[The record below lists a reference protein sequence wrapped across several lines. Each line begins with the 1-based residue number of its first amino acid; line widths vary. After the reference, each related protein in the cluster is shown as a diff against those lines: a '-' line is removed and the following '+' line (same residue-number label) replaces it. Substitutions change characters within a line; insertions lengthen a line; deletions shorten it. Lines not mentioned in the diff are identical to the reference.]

1 MTQTALPSLL
11 TEFPNSDIL
20 IKPKQKAFMVQ
31 SFLRFTAVLALIA
44 CVSLGYGQTVI
55 IAGQDFESSPAS
67 PAWSYTNSGGATST
81 TNTGTPANRIRNGSR
96 SFQISNTTGT
106 LTFDSISVSA
116 YTSVKVVVRI
126 SSVSVTSGNGI
137 DASDYFRVF
146 TSLNGAAYASN
157 SEANSDI
164 TVKGGTNCRW
174 SYNATG
180 TSTNSG
186 TNTVVTATGGT
197 DQGTVYSTL
206 TVNIPNGTNKVGL
219 RIVAS
224 NNDGNEVWCIDD
236 VEINGVSASGPKI
249 TASAGTNG
257 SISPSGTVNVTSG
270 NNQSFTITPD
280 ACYNIADVLVD
291 GASVG
296 AVSTYQFTNVTSDHT
311 IAASFSIKGP
321 YAITASA
328 GANGTISPAGSTNVT
343 CGANQAYT
351 ITPNSGYAVNDVLVD
366 GASVGAVTSYTFTNV
381 TAPHTISVSFKA
393 VYNLVASAGANGSIS
408 PSGTTQV
415 NSGANQTYIITPATC
430 YQVSDVLVDGAS
442 VGAVSSYTFT
452 NVTANHTIAASF
464 AIKGPYAITASAGAN
479 GSISPSGT
487 TNVTCGANQAYT
499 ITANSG
505 YAVSDV
511 LVDGVSVGAV
521 TSYTFTNVT
530 APRTISVTFAV
541 YVAPKIVISQVYGG
555 GGNSGAP
562 YKNDFIEL
570 FNAGTT
576 SVSLNGWSVQYAG
589 NSGSTWTA
597 SSLPNTSLG
606 AGKYFL
612 IQLAGGSTGASLPT
626 PDHTD
631 GGINMGSTGGKVAL
645 VSSTSSLSG
654 SCPTSTNIQDFVGF
668 GSANCSEGSN
678 PTAAPSNSTWVT
690 RDDNGC
696 TDTDNNGDDFS
707 TTSSVTPR
715 NTASPVNTCA
725 TQFTITTTA
734 GTGGSIS
741 PTTLQVNS
749 GANQTFTIT
758 PNACYNIS
766 DVKVDGVSQGAIGT
780 YTFTNVTAAHTIEA
794 TFAIKGP
801 YAITASAGAN
811 GAISPAG
818 STSVTCG
825 ANQAY
830 TFTPNS
836 GYAVSDVIVDGVS
849 QGALG
854 SYTFTNVTTT
864 HTISVSFV
872 AVVYSITTSTTIPTF
887 VCPGST
893 FSVPFTINYPA
904 TSGNVFKVELSNAA
918 GSFAS
923 PSTIGTLSGTA
934 SGTVTATMPTTANG
948 NGYRVRVVST
958 NPAVTGSNNGSNIAS
973 QFNNA
978 APVFTESMGS
988 VSSTATMNSHET
1000 ANGFDNDAFT
1010 MSGTGEI
1017 RSNTNNSTGYQDASG
1032 NAHVYLAANS
1042 SNFFRINGISTATLT
1057 PLALNFAVCKS
1068 TTGDNGSSL
1077 LVEVSGD
1084 GGTNWTTVNW
1094 GTLPTGSNTGDG
1106 NWTLVKVAGIV
1117 PTSSTV
1123 SVRFTNNSST
1133 VYYRLDDVAVYTGTS
1148 TTASI
1153 TPSSPA
1159 TQCGGSVVLNALP
1172 AGGTYLWSNT
1182 TTNSSVAATSS
1193 GSYSVTVTDRFA
1205 CSATAGPV
1213 NVSITTPSTPSVTI
1227 SNSNATACTGSAN
1240 TFTATPVNGGTPSY
1254 QWKVNGSPVG
1264 TNSATYSPAANTL
1277 NNGDV
1282 VTVEMTA
1289 TGCVSPSTVT
1299 SNPITLQKFAYGPLT
1314 TVWTEDFGTSTA
1326 STITGYSSASNPTFT
1341 FTGSGN
1347 PIPDLRTSTASPGG
1361 GANVYMGASGFDY
1374 RIWTISGINTTNAF
1388 PNKLSF
1394 YIYNPLTS
1402 ALTSPDFI
1410 LEVSTDGTNFI
1421 QVNYGSVPAGQGW
1434 KQVSID
1440 NALPKSST
1448 VWLRFSSQ
1456 LQGNINV
1463 RFDDIKLEKYTTGDA
1478 AITPAGP
1485 TTLCSPA
1492 TQVLTAT
1499 ATPGTTPSGFTYLW
1513 GNAATTST
1521 VTASTAGTYSVTLTD
1536 VFGCQSSASTLVTVN
1551 TPTTWYQDSDN
1562 DGYGNPAVTQSAC
1575 TQPVGYVANNTDCA
1589 PADGTKWQS
1598 ATLYIDNDN
1607 DSYTNG
1613 TAVVCYGATIPAGY
1627 KASSISGDCNDNDNT
1642 VWQDFLLYIDS
1653 DNDNYDN
1660 GTALVCFGASIPA
1673 GYKASTL
1680 GTDCNDNNPAL
1691 TTACGTVNTWLGNTI
1706 QWSSPGNW
1714 SFGYAPSTCAD
1725 NALIPSAPV
1734 GGNYPTIGLISPT
1747 VGNIEI
1753 QNGARITANNVLK
1766 VCGNITGGT
1775 NALNSPVILGT
1786 SYVELVGTSQQTLSG
1801 LLQLQTLRLNNA
1813 AGAVITNATGNL
1825 FDVFFALELQSG
1837 ELNTGTNRLRF
1848 RSISETES
1856 AVLDNFS
1863 SGFSGTLTG
1872 TIQAE
1877 RYYGAPSANSYNQ
1890 HFMSSP
1896 LNSTPLTQFGANG
1909 TAGYIINTACDET
1922 QSNSNSPYGS
1932 VFEYDET
1939 HGTNCGFEA
1948 WKVLTGGNA
1957 VNGKGYSVAKTG
1969 AGTLTVTGT
1978 PNTSASYSVTGI
1990 TNSNWTNTTVQSR
2003 TLQSGWNLV
2012 GNPYLAE
2019 LNLQTPFGTGIG
2031 SQVQIWNTVTGQFDA
2046 YVVGVDPVVPIA
2058 PFQAFYVRKVFA
2070 GAPSTAVVNG
2080 SNRSRNVGTTFYQ
2093 QNNPEELT
2101 VFAQNNQTGLM
2112 DNTRVRFTVDATNQ
2126 FDEQLDANK
2135 LYGKLTNHTLYTLS
2149 GAEHMSRNN
2158 LHSIAETSTVPLS
2171 MEAGTN
2177 GTYTFTFDGLQS
2189 FDPTSYITLEDVATG
2204 TFTDIRQVS
2213 SYTFT
2218 MNKGDNADR
2227 FVLHFTPAAKTTTT
2241 NATCEASG
2249 MLNIEQPGTA
2259 NWNYTVT
2266 NGANAIATGV
2276 LNQTSPVTL
2285 SVAAGNYTVTL
2296 VDNNNYTVVKT
2307 ITVNGNNGATVV
2319 LQTSAQAVEEMENIT
2334 FAANATNATDYTWNF
2349 GDGTIVTNQTAAM
2362 QYQYN
2367 APGVYTVSVIADNG
2381 SCNAIATQTVTVN
2394 KTATAIGNLTQN
2406 GLQIYSYR
2414 NRVVV
2419 DFGKEAKNAT
2429 IAIFNLLGQEL
2440 SNEKTAAKVYTHD
2453 VNNLEAGYVI
2463 VKVLKGETVTTQ
2475 KVFITNK

>member
-1 MTQTALPSLL
+1 MTQIALPSLQA
-11 TEFPNSDIL
+11 EFTTSDIL
-20 IKPKQKAFMVQ
+20 IKPKQKTFMVH
-31 SFLRFTAVLALIA
+31 SFLRFTAVLALLA
-44 CVSLGYGQTVI
+44 CVSLGYGQTVV
-55 IAGQDFESSPAS
+55 IAGQDFETSAAS
-67 PAWSYTNSGGATST
+67 PAWTYSGSGGGTST
-81 TNTGTPANRIRNGSR
+81 TNSGTPNNQRIRNGSR
-96 SFQISNTTGT
+96 SYQISNTTGT
-106 LTFDSISVSA
+106 LTFDSISVSG

-126 SSVSVTSGNGI
+126 SSVSVTAGNGI
-137 DASDYFRVF
+137 DGTDYFRVF

-157 SEANSDI
+157 TETTSDI

-174 SYNATG
+174 SYNTTG

-197 DQGTVYSTL
+197 DQGTIYSTL

-219 RIVAS
+219 RIIAL
-224 NNDGNEVWCIDD
+224 NNDANEIWCIDD
-236 VEINGVSASGPKI
+236 VEINGISAAGPKI
-249 TASAGTNG
+249 TASAGTG
-257 SISPSGTVNVTSG
+257 GAISPTGTVNVTSG

-280 ACYNIADVLVD
+280 ACYNISDVLVD

-296 AVSTYQFTNVTSDHT
+296 AVSTYQFTNVTADHT

-328 GANGTISPAGSTNVT
+328 GANGTISPAGTTNVT

-351 ITPNSGYAVNDVLVD
+351 ITANSGYGVSDVLVD
-366 GASVGAVTSYTFTNV
+366 GVSQGAITSYTFTNV
-381 TAPHTISVSFKA
+381 TAPHTISATFIAK
-393 VYNLVASAGANGSIS
+393 YNLVASAGANGSIS

-415 NSGANQTYIITPATC
+415 NSGANQTYNFTPASC
-430 YQVSDVLVDGAS
+430 YEVSDVLVDGVS
-442 VGAVSSYTFT
+442 QGAISSYTFT
-452 NVTANHTIAASF
+452 NVTANHTISASF
-464 AIKGPYAITASAGAN
+464 AIKGPYAIVASAGAN
-479 GSISPSGT
+479 GSISPAGT

-511 LVDGVSVGAV
+511 LVDGVSQGAI

-530 APRTISVTFAV
+530 APHTISVSFVV

-555 GGNSGAP
+555 GGNSSAP

-576 SVSLNGWSVQYAG
+576 SVSLNGWSIQYAG
-589 NSGSTWTA
+589 NTGTTWTV
-597 SSLPNTSLG
+597 SNLPNTSLG

-612 IQLAGGSTGASLPT
+612 IQLAGGTTGSSLPT

-645 VSSTSSLSG
+645 VSSTTSLSG
-654 SCPTSTNIQDFVGF
+654 SCPTSTNIKDFVGF
-668 GSANCSEGSN
+668 GAANCYEGSN
-678 PTAAPSNSTWVT
+678 PTLAPSNTTWVT
-690 RDDNGC
+690 RADNGC
-696 TDTDNNGDDFS
+696 TDTDDNRNDFS

-715 NTASPVNTCA
+715 NTATPTNTCA
-725 TQFTITTTA
+725 TQFTITVTA

-758 PNACYNIS
+758 PTACYNIS

-780 YTFTNVTAAHTIEA
+780 YSFTNVTAPHTIDA

-811 GAISPAG
+811 GSISPAG
-818 STSVTCG
+818 TTNVTCG

-836 GYAVSDVIVDGVS
+836 GYAVSDVLVDGVS
-849 QGALG
+849 QGAIG
-854 SYTFTNVTTT
+854 TYTFTNVTAPR
-864 HTISVSFV
+864 TISVSFV
-872 AVVYSITTSTTIPTF
+872 AVVYTITTSTTVPTF

-923 PSTIGTLSGTA
+923 PSTIGTLTA
-934 SGTVTATMPTTANG
+934 TGSGTVTATMPTTAQG
-948 NGYRVRVVST
+948 TGYRVRVVST
-958 NPAVTGSNNGSNIAS
+958 NPAVTGSNNGSNITS

-978 APVFTESMGS
+978 APVFSEGMGS
-988 VSSTATMNSHET
+988 VSSTTTMNSHET
-1000 ANGFDNDAFT
+1000 GNGFDNDAFT
-1010 MSGTGEI
+1010 MSGTGDV

-1032 NAHVYLAANS
+1032 NAHVYLPANS
-1042 SNFFRINGISTATLT
+1042 NTFFRINGISTATLT

-1068 TTGDNGSSL
+1068 TTADNGNSL

-1084 GGTNWTTVNW
+1084 GGTTWSTVNW

-1106 NWTLVKVAGIV
+1106 NWNLVKVTGIV

-1123 SVRFTNNSST
+1123 SLRFTNNSST
-1133 VYYRLDDVAVYTGTS
+1133 VYYRLDDVAVYTGTA

-1153 TPSSPA
+1153 SPSSPSV
-1159 TQCGGSVVLNALP
+1159 QCGGSVVLTAAP
-1172 AGGTYLWSNT
+1172 SGGTYVWSNS

-1213 NVSITTPSTPSVTI
+1213 TVSITTPSTPSVTI
-1227 SNSNATACTGSAN
+1227 SNSNATACVDAAN

-1264 TNSATYSPAANTL
+1264 TNSATYSPAASSL
-1277 NNGDV
+1277 SNGDV

-1299 SNPITLQKFAYGPLT
+1299 SNPITVQKFAYGPLT
-1314 TVWTEDFGTSTA
+1314 TVWTEDFGTSGA
-1326 STITGYSSASNPTFT
+1326 STITGYASSLNPTFT

-1361 GANVYMGASGFDY
+1361 GANVFMGASGFDY
-1374 RIWTISGINTTNAF
+1374 RIWTISGINTTSAF

-1394 YIYNPLTS
+1394 YIYNPSSS

-1421 QVNYGSVPAGQGW
+1421 EVNYGTVSAGQGW
-1434 KQVSID
+1434 KQVSVD

-1448 VWLRFSSQ
+1448 VWLRFRSQ
-1456 LQGNINV
+1456 LQGATNI

-1478 AITPAGP
+1478 TITPAGAI
-1485 TTLCSPA
+1485 TLCSPA

-1513 GNAATTST
+1513 SNSATTST
-1521 VTASTAGTYSVTLTD
+1521 VTASSTGTYSVTLTD
-1536 VFGCQSSASTLVTVN
+1536 VFGCKSSATKSVTVN
-1551 TPTTWYQDSDN
+1551 TPATWYEDSDG
-1562 DGYGNPAVTQSAC
+1562 DGYGNAAVTQSSCA
-1575 TQPVGYVANNTDCA
+1575 QPTGYVANNTDC
-1589 PADGTKWQS
+1589 
-1598 ATLYIDNDN
+1598 NDAN
-1607 DSYTNG
+1607 ASFTTN
-1613 TAVVCYGATIPAGY
+1613 
-1627 KASSISGDCNDNDNT
+1627 
-1642 VWQDFLLYIDS
+1642 
-1653 DNDNYDN
+1653 
-1660 GTALVCFGASIPA
+1660 
-1673 GYKASTL
+1673 
-1680 GTDCNDNNPAL
+1680 
-1691 TTACGTVNTWLGNTI
+1691 CGTVNTWLGNTI
-1706 QWSSPGNW
+1706 QWSAPGNW
-1714 SFGYAPSTCAD
+1714 SFGHAPVSCSD
-1725 NALIPSAPV
+1725 DALIPSSPV
-1734 GGNYPTIGLISPT
+1734 GGNYPTIGLVSPT

-1766 VCGNITGGT
+1766 VCGNLTGGS
-1775 NALNSPVILGT
+1775 NALNVPVIEGT
-1786 SYVELVGTSQQTLSG
+1786 SYVELVGTTQQTLSG

-1813 AGAVITNATGNL
+1813 AGAVITNANSNL
-1825 FDVFFALELQSG
+1825 FDVFVALELQSG
-1837 ELNTGTNRLRF
+1837 QLNTGNNRLRF
-1848 RSISETES
+1848 RSISETET

-1863 SGFSGTLTG
+1863 SGFGGSLTG
-1872 TIQAE
+1872 TVQAE
-1877 RYYGAPSANSYNQ
+1877 RYYGAPTANSYNQ

-1896 LNSTPLTQFGANG
+1896 LTSTPLTQFGANG

-1969 AGTLTVTGT
+1969 SGVLTVNGT
-1978 PNTSASYSVTGI
+1978 PNTATSYSVTGI
-1990 TNSNWTNTTVQSR
+1990 TNSNWTNTTAQSR
-2003 TLQSGWNLV
+2003 LLQSGWNLV

-2019 LNLQTPFGTGIG
+2019 LDLQTPFGAGIG
-2031 SQVQIWNTVTGQFDA
+2031 AQVQIWNTITGQFDA
-2046 YVVGVDPVVPIA
+2046 YVVGSDPVVPIA
-2058 PFQAFYVRKVFA
+2058 PFQAFYIRK
-2070 GAPSTAVVNG
+2070 STSGGSATALLNG
-2080 SNRSRNVGTTFYQ
+2080 NSRSRNVGATFYQ
-2093 QNNPEELT
+2093 QNNAEELT
-2101 VFAQNNQTGLM
+2101 VFAKNNQTGLM
-2112 DNTRVRFTVDATNQ
+2112 DNTRVRFTLNATNQ

-2149 GAEHMSRNN
+2149 GTEHMSRNN
-2158 LHSIAETSTVPLS
+2158 LHSIAETSTVPMS
-2171 MEAGTN
+2171 MYVGTT

-2189 FDPTSYITLEDVATG
+2189 FDPTSYITLEDLVTG
-2204 TFTDIRQVS
+2204 AVMDVRQTPG
-2213 SYTFT
+2213 YTFS
-2218 MNKGDNADR
+2218 MNKGDNPNR
-2227 FVLHFTPAAKTTTT
+2227 FVLHFTPAAKTATTA
-2241 NATCEASG
+2241 ATCEATG

-2259 NWNYTVT
+2259 NWNYTV
-2266 NGANAIATGV
+2266 ANSQSATIATGI
-2276 LNQTSPVTL
+2276 LNQNSPVSL
-2285 SVAAGNYTVTL
+2285 SVLAGNYTVTL

-2307 ITVNGNNGATVV
+2307 ITVDGNNGATVA
-2319 LQTSAQAVEEMENIT
+2319 LQTSAMVVEEMENIT
-2334 FAANATNATDYTWNF
+2334 FTANATNATDYTWNF

-2367 APGVYTVSVIADNG
+2367 APGVYTVSVLADNG
-2381 SCNAIATQTVTVN
+2381 YCNAIATQTVTVN
-2394 KTATAIGNLTQN
+2394 KTATGIGNLTEN
-2406 GLQIYSYR
+2406 GLQIYSYH

-2429 IAIFNLLGQEL
+2429 VAIFNLLGQEL
-2440 SNEKTAAKVYTHD
+2440 SNEKTNNKVYTHD
-2453 VNNLEAGYVI
+2453 LNNLEAGYVI
-2463 VKVLKGETVTTQ
+2463 VKVLKGDDVTTK
-2475 KVFITNK
+2475 KVLITNK